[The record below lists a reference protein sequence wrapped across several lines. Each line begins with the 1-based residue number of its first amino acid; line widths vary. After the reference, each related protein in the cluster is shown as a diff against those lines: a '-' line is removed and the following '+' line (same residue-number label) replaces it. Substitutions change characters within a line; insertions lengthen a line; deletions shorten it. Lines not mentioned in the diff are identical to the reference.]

1 MQQVKRKHEKR
12 FYNFFCDGQRT
23 ALNCFLPV
31 EESEALLEEV
41 NFSNEELLTL
51 ARFAL
56 ALNSRAGVGKVNLSV
71 PNADILP
78 YFEEFGL
85 DGRVILPYE
94 AIPSLKTSDFV
105 GGRVALEVKS
115 LLENDEKTLSDIS
128 DLSGKM
134 KIPVF
139 IDFGRTLE
147 EVGLLSS
154 RYNSSP
160 ARLLEDFGFLDRECY
175 LLGCNFID
183 KDDFDIISSYGGKVV
198 LTPRCDMMKGCG
210 AVNLYSIENKGI
222 EYGFGNQSYPQIDMA
237 NEAEIARG
245 NTANLLYERGL
256 ISTESL
262 LKAIMIEEENSKQSI
277 EKDKVIPLENVLFFR
292 QDCHKE
298 EDEKFNLLKTQT
310 EKIIKEKL
318 WKS

>member
-1 MQQVKRKHEKR
+1 MQQVKVSREKSY
-12 FYNFFCDGQRT
+12 YNCYCDAIRT

-31 EESEALLEEV
+31 EESERLLEEDL
-41 NFSNEELLTL
+41 FSKEELLTL
-51 ARFAL
+51 SKFAL
-56 ALNSRAGVGKVNLSV
+56 VLNSRADVGKVNLSA

-78 YFEEFGL
+78 FFEEFGL

-115 LLENDEKTLSDIS
+115 LLENDEKTISDIS

-139 IDFGRTLE
+139 INFGRTLE

-183 KDDFDIISSYGGKVV
+183 KDDLDIISSYGGKVV
-198 LTPRCDMMKGCG
+198 LTPRSDMMKGCG

-262 LKAIMIEEENSKQSI
+262 LKALLLEEEDSERSI
-277 EKDKVIPLENVLFFR
+277 EKDKVFPLENVFKIN
-292 QDCHKE
+292 DNCTKK
-298 EDEKFNLLKTQT
+298 EDEKFDLLKTQT
-310 EKIIKEKL
+310 EKIIKEKI

>member
-1 MQQVKRKHEKR
+1 MQQVKVSREKSY
-12 FYNFFCDGQRT
+12 YNCYCDAIRT

-85 DGRVILPYE
+85 EGKVILPFE
-94 AIPSLKTSDFV
+94 AIGSLKTSDYV
-105 GGRVALEVKS
+105 GGRVAMEVKS
-115 LLENDEKTLSDIS
+115 LLDEDEKTLSAIS

-134 KIPVF
+134 KLPVF
-139 IDFGRTLE
+139 IGFGRTLE
-147 EVGLLSS
+147 EVGRISQK
-154 RYNSSP
+154 YNLSP
-160 ARLLEDFGFLDRECY
+160 ARVLEDFGFLDRKCY

-183 KDDFDIISSYGGKVV
+183 KDDFDIIYSYGGKVI
-198 LTPRCDMMKGCG
+198 LTPRCDMMLGRG
-210 AVNLYSIENKGI
+210 AVNLYSLENKGI
-222 EYGFGNQSYPQIDMA
+222 SFRFASESYPFIDMA

-245 NTANLLYERGL
+245 NTSNLLYERGL

-262 LKAIMIEEENSKQSI
+262 LKALLLEEEDSERSI
-277 EKDKVIPLENVLFFR
+277 EKDKVFPLENVFKI
-292 QDCHKE
+292 DENCTKK

-310 EKIIKEKL
+310 EKIIKEKI

>member
-1 MQQVKRKHEKR
+1 MQQVKVSREKSY
-12 FYNFFCDGQRT
+12 YNCYCDAIRT
-23 ALNCFLPV
+23 ALNCFLLV

-85 DGRVILPYE
+85 DGKVILPFE
-94 AIPSLKTSDFV
+94 AIGSLKTSDYV
-105 GGRVALEVKS
+105 GGRVAMEVKS
-115 LLENDEKTLSDIS
+115 LLDEDEKTLSAIS

-134 KIPVF
+134 KLPVF
-139 IDFGRTLE
+139 IGFGRTLE
-147 EVGLLSS
+147 EVGRLSQK
-154 RYNSSP
+154 YNLSP
-160 ARLLEDFGFLDRECY
+160 ARVLEDFGFLDRKCY
-175 LLGCNFID
+175 LLGSNFID
-183 KDDFDIISSYGGKVV
+183 KDDFDIIYSYGGKVI

-222 EYGFGNQSYPQIDMA
+222 EYGFGNQSYPQIDMV

-262 LKAIMIEEENSKQSI
+262 LKALLLEEEDSERSI
-277 EKDKVIPLENVLFFR
+277 EKEKVFPLENVFKIN
-292 QDCHKE
+292 DNCTKK
-298 EDEKFNLLKTQT
+298 EDEKFDLLKTQT
-310 EKIIKEKL
+310 EKIIKEKI

>member
-1 MQQVKRKHEKR
+1 MQQVKVSREKSY
-12 FYNFFCDGQRT
+12 YNCYCDAIRT

-85 DGRVILPYE
+85 DGKVILPFE
-94 AIPSLKTSDFV
+94 AIGSLKTSDYV
-105 GGRVALEVKS
+105 GGRVAMEVKS
-115 LLENDEKTLSDIS
+115 LLDEDEKTLSAIS

-134 KIPVF
+134 KLPVF
-139 IDFGRTLE
+139 IGFGRTLE
-147 EVGLLSS
+147 EVGRLSQK
-154 RYNSSP
+154 YNLSP
-160 ARLLEDFGFLDRECY
+160 ARVLEDFGFLDRKCY

-183 KDDFDIISSYGGKVV
+183 KDDFDIIYSYGGKVI
-198 LTPRCDMMKGCG
+198 LTPRCDMMLGRG
-210 AVNLYSIENKGI
+210 AVNLYSLENKGI
-222 EYGFGNQSYPQIDMA
+222 SFRFASESYPFIEMA
-237 NEAEIARG
+237 CEAEIARG
-245 NTANLLYERGL
+245 NTSNLLYERGL

-262 LKAIMIEEENSKQSI
+262 LKALLLEEEDSDQSI
-277 EKDKVIPLENVLFFR
+277 EKDRIFPLENVFKIN
-292 QDCHKE
+292 DNCTKK

-310 EKIIKEKL
+310 EKIIKEKI